1 MAEDSRADYG
11 EIPGTVRGPK
21 EEPRRQRG
29 SLSVQEYLST
39 GQLLIRLDNVYNY
52 YLYVSVD
59 PYNNY

>member
-11 EIPGTVRGPK
+11 EILGTVRGSK
-21 EEPRRQRG
+21 EEPRGQRG